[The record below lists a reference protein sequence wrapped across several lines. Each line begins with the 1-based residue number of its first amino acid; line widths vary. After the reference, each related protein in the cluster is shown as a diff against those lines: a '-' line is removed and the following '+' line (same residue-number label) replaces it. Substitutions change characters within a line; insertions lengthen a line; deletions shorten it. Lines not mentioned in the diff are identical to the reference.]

1 MSAEAEAI
9 TCASCTAG
17 VGGTKSAVFDLD
29 ARPSPGAIVRS
40 GASLVATL
48 PLILRALLCRAGP
61 SFVSWCS
68 RTGSEFMD
76 ARLGRIRP
84 TLALGLPCVVS
95 LPIGKLEGG
104 FVAAKRSSNGS
115 LLGLWWASRSGTTTF
130 RVSARTEGFLARLI
144 STVNDGI
151 ARWGNL
157 YSQDVIGG
165 REQVACTL
173 CGVQQPL

>member
-1 MSAEAEAI
+1 MSAEDEAI
-9 TCASCTAG
+9 TCTSCVAG
-17 VGGTKSAVFDLD
+17 VGGTNSAVFDED
-29 ARPSPGAIVRS
+29 EKPSRGAVARS

-48 PLILRALLCRAGP
+48 PLIFRALLCRAGS
-61 SFVSWCS
+61 SFVSCCS
-68 RTGSEFMD
+68 RAGIEFMD

-115 LLGLWWASRSGTTTF
+115 LLGLWWVSRSETTTF
-130 RVSARTEGFLARLI
+130 LVRARTEGFLARLI

-151 ARWGNL
+151 ARWGTL
-157 YSQDVIGG
+157 YSQDVTG
-165 REQVACTL
+165 RREHLGCAL
-173 CGVQQPL
+173 GGVQQPL